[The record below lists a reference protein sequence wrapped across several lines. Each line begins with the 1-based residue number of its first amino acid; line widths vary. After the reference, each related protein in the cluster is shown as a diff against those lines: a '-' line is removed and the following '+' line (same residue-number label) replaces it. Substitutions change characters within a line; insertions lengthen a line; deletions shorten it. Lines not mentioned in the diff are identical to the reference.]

1 MALSTIELFAGVGM
15 LGEGVG
21 AGLAYMGMQHRPVC
35 YVEREAY
42 AASVL
47 VARMQE
53 GSLAHAPVWSDITT
67 FNASQFAGKVDGIL
81 AGFPCQDLSI
91 AGAREGLDGD
101 RSGLFFEI
109 PKIAD
114 ACGAWFLFLENVAAI
129 ASATATVMDEE
140 EGELE
145 ERAAAR
151 VLGEL
156 ADRRWNAEWI
166 TLSASDVG
174 ASHGRARWFCFAWR
188 QLVNP
193 SSTGQ
198 QEPGPGDKRELSAQV
213 ECGLHNRPEFTGG
226 KLGNAGLQSVI
237 LQQREIRAKSQATE
251 SMADTQSK
259 RNEPQC
265 MRGRSGKEQPGIN
278 TGGVNM
284 AYPNW
289 KGPQISKQPGKSA
302 QEECG
307 DATWS
312 AITQFR
318 ETFMADTHSARFRE
332 LWLCKSWSPDPL
344 PGHLELFAPGP
355 ADDRWGEILERRP
368 ELAPALESS
377 FCDLVNG
384 LAYHMDDSRAARLR
398 CVGNG
403 VVALCAATALVLLV
417 RRSGMFN
424 STIKPKIAD
433 LKVPEIA
440 GDI

>member
-53 GSLAHAPVWSDITT
+53 GSLAQAPVWSDITT

-156 ADRRWNAEWI
+156 ADRGWNAEWI

-188 QLVNP
+188 QLVNA
-193 SSTGQ
+193 TGARQ
-198 QEPGPGDKRELSAQV
+198 QESGPGDKRELSAQV
-213 ECGLHNRPEFTGG
+213 ECGLHNRPEFSGG
-226 KLGNAGLQSVI
+226 KLGDTKYDGCIAAQD
-237 LQQREIRAKSQATE
+237 TE
-251 SMADTQSK
+251 SNTEGNDRDKAWALSDGKFTGPGNTQLAYTSSEGFK
-259 RNEPQC
+259 RLQFSSIFRT
-265 MRGRSGKEQPGIN
+265 RGWEQRG
-278 TGGVNM
+278 TVS
-284 AYPNW
+284 
-289 KGPQISKQPGKSA
+289 QL
-302 QEECG
+302 CG
-307 DATWS
+307 
-312 AITQFR
+312 
-318 ETFMADTHSARFRE
+318 
-332 LWLCKSWSPDPL
+332 
-344 PGHLELFAPGP
+344 LFAPGP
-355 ADDRWGEILERRP
+355 EDFRWSSIIKNKP
-368 ELAPALESS
+368 ELAPALEPT
-377 FCDLVNG
+377 FCELVNG
-384 LAYHMDDSRAARLR
+384 LAFNMDDCRAARLK

-403 VVALCAATALVLLV
+403 VVALCAATAFVLLAT
-417 RRSGMFN
+417 RSGIFN
-424 STIKPKIAD
+424 SSIETETVTLNA
-433 LKVPEIA
+433 PEIA

>member
-15 LGEGVG
+15 LGESV
-21 AGLAYMGMQHRPVC
+21 ASGLAYMGMQHRAVC

-53 GSLAHAPVWSDITT
+53 GSLAQAPVWSDITT

-129 ASATATVMDEE
+129 ASATATVVDKE

-156 ADRRWNAEWI
+156 ADCGWDAEWI

-188 QLVNP
+188 QLVNT
-193 SSTGQ
+193 SSAGL
-198 QEPGPGDKRELSAQV
+198 QESRPGNERKLSTQV
-213 ECGLHNRPEFTGG
+213 ECGLHDRPELAGG
-226 KLGNAGLQSVI
+226 ELGDTGLQPLIV
-237 LQQREIRAKSQATE
+237 QQREIRAKSQTTDE

-265 MRGRSGKEQPGIN
+265 VRGRSRKKQPGAN
-278 TGGVNM
+278 TGSVNM
-284 AYPNW
+284 AHSNW
-289 KGPQISKQPGKSA
+289 KGPQISEQPGEPA

-307 DATWS
+307 NAPWS
-312 AITQFR
+312 AVAKFR
-318 ETFMADTHSARFRE
+318 ETFLADTYGARFRE
-332 LWLCKSWSPDPL
+332 LWLCESWSSDPV
-344 PGHLELFAPGP
+344 PRHIELFAPGP
-355 ADDRWGEILERRP
+355 ADVRWGEILERRP

-398 CVGNG
+398 CIGNG
-403 VVALCAATALVLLV
+403 VVALCAATAFVLLV
-417 RRSGMFN
+417 RRSRIF
-424 STIKPKIAD
+424 K
-433 LKVPEIA
+433 
-440 GDI
+440 

>member
-15 LGEGVG
+15 LGEGVA
-21 AGLAYMGMQHRPVC
+21 AGFESLGIEHRTVC

-53 GSLAHAPVWSDITT
+53 GSLAQAPIWSDVTT
-67 FNASQFAGKVDGIL
+67 FNASQFAGKVDGIV

-91 AGAREGLDGD
+91 AGARAGLDGA

-129 ASATATVMDEE
+129 ASATAATVDET
-140 EGELE
+140 EGCLE

-156 ADRRWNAEWI
+156 ADCGWDAEWI

-188 QLVNP
+188 LDDTMRAKRWPGCHFRAGQQQGHYSRRHQKNCWPGISNQTLGYTGLQHLDLQQWEIWAEHQAASNTVADTKGKRNEAKRMCSGSCSEQ
-193 SSTGQ
+193 SSTN
-198 QEPGPGDKRELSAQV
+198 S
-213 ECGLHNRPEFTGG
+213 GG
-226 KLGNAGLQSVI
+226 I
-237 LQQREIRAKSQATE
+237 
-251 SMADTQSK
+251 SMADAYWQ
-259 RNEPQC
+259 
-265 MRGRSGKEQPGIN
+265 RSQN
-278 TGGVNM
+278 
-284 AYPNW
+284 
-289 KGPQISKQPGKSA
+289 SKQPGKPG
-302 QEECG
+302 QEEYW
-307 DATWS
+307 DAAWA
-312 AITQFR
+312 AIAQLR
-318 ETFMADTHSARFRE
+318 DVCLADTYGTGFRE
-332 LWLCKSWSPDPL
+332 LWLCESRTSDTV
-344 PGHLELFAPGP
+344 PGNLELFAPGP
-355 ADDRWGEILERRP
+355 TDARWKNILSERP
-368 ELAPALESS
+368 ELSPALEST

-403 VVALCAATALVLLV
+403 VVALCAAAALVLLV
-417 RRSGMFN
+417 RRS
-424 STIKPKIAD
+424 
-433 LKVPEIA
+433 EIFK
-440 GDI
+440 

>member
-53 GSLAHAPVWSDITT
+53 GSLAQAPVWSDITT
-67 FNASQFAGKVDGIL
+67 FDASQFTGKVDGIL

-101 RSGLFFEI
+101 RSGLFFKI

-156 ADRRWNAEWI
+156 ADRGWNAEWI

-188 QLVNP
+188 QLVNT
-193 SSTGQ
+193 TGARQ
-198 QEPGPGDKRELSAQV
+198 QESGPGDKRELSAQV
-213 ECGLHNRPEFTGG
+213 ECGLHNRPELAGG
-226 KLGNAGLQSVI
+226 KLGNTGLQQLI
-237 LQQREIRAKSQATE
+237 LQQREIRAKSQAADE
-251 SMADTQSK
+251 SMADAQSE

-265 MRGRSGKEQPGIN
+265 VRCRGSKKQPRIDS
-278 TGGVNM
+278 GGVILAD
-284 AYPNW
+284 AYR
-289 KGPQISKQPGKSA
+289 KRSQDSKQPGKPK
-302 QEECG
+302 QEECW
-307 DATWS
+307 DAPWA
-312 AITQFR
+312 AITQLR
-318 ETFMADTHSARFRE
+318 YSHVADTNGAGFRE
-332 LWLCKSWSPDPL
+332 LWQRESRPSDAV
-344 PGHLELFAPGP
+344 PGYLELFAPGP
-355 ADDRWGEILERRP
+355 ADARWGEILEQRP
-368 ELAPALESS
+368 ELAPALEST

-384 LAYHMDDSRAARLR
+384 VAYHMDDSRASRLR

-403 VVALCAATALVLLV
+403 VVALCAATALVLLA
-417 RRSGMFN
+417 RRSGIF
-424 STIKPKIAD
+424 K
-433 LKVPEIA
+433 EI
-440 GDI
+440 IYTNFK